1 MTAALLDNKFD
12 FVKLFLREGI
22 NLKSF
27 LTIETLLTLYRE
39 VRNTLKLWIAKN
51 YYYRYY
57 CYFRQEILNFE
68 MNPFNK

>member
-39 VRNTLKLWIAKN
+39 VRNTLKL
-51 YYYRYY
+51 
-57 CYFRQEILNFE
+57 
-68 MNPFNK
+68 